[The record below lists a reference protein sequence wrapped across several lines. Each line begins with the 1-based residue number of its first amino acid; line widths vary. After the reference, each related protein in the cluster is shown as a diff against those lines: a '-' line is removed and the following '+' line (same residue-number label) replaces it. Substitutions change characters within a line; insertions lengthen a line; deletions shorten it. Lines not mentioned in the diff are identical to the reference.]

1 MTSHSLFEMG
11 RQRRKV
17 GKNGRNGQLAETNH
31 LSGIIF
37 QDLWE
42 NVETTRRNCG
52 GCGEKWEAAQND
64 TARRALCSSGGVVF
78 AGVSGCADLFQH
90 KVMER

>member
-52 GCGEKWEAAQND
+52 GCGEKWEAAK
-64 TARRALCSSGGVVF
+64 TTPPGERCARRA
-78 AGVSGCADLFQH
+78 VSFLP
-90 KVMER
+90 V